1 MLMAGWF
8 GNRISLHLSAKR
20 RVEYVS
26 YMFSAETSRVH
37 ITDILLLPVRESFRI
52 LVSFEER

>member
-1 MLMAGWF
+1 MAGWF

-37 ITDILLLPVRESFRI
+37 ITDILLLPVRESLRI